1 MTALES
7 AQLDQGPPL
16 EALDRML
23 AAAWQHLA
31 RYQAMAQAVSELLSP
46 EAVTRT
52 HQAARQALAALLE
65 RGRADGSFRRRARG
79 LARDGLRAGPRLLRT
94 ASGG

>member
-1 MTALES
+1 MTRVMTALES
-7 AQLDQGPPL
+7 A
-16 EALDRML
+16 ASRTRARRWRRWTAML

-52 HQAARQALAALLE
+52 HQAAHQALAAPAGTRPGRRLLP
-65 RGRADGSFRRRARG
+65 DRRPAG
-79 LARDGLRAGPRLLRT
+79 LAGDRPPSR
-94 ASGG
+94 